1 MISRAFF
8 VPGTV
13 LLSLAFILSL
23 IVSISL
29 PSLTALDFARSHFDG
44 NLAPPGSKNAEI
56 MREIRFGIWGYCVYG
71 TKGDRT
77 CIDPGHGYAVELV
90 SLSSIVTIGPGATR
104 GLAVHPVGTS
114 PFTLDTR
121 LPALTLLRTVA
132 AVVTFIAFLF
142 SFSSHVMLALL
153 ATFLSF
159 LAAFLTLIAFG
170 IDISLFVILRN
181 RVHSLGNNVEG
192 HTFVGPGTW
201 ITLVTLILLL
211 VAGATG
217 WIGRRRSRMAGAT
230 DLPSNKPGI
239 FSLSRFRRF

>member
-1 MISRAFF
+1 MVSRAFF

-104 GLAVHPVGTS
+104 GLAVHP
-114 PFTLDTR
+114 
-121 LPALTLLRTVA
+121 VA